1 MAILT
6 SLPGITATVLID
18 SAVAPEIP
26 DPDEIQV
33 SHKNPRVAHH
43 QANVTVSRYIQCVTD
58 EPFSIKLKVEPPYR
72 IDCPKLGFEI
82 KVDGKAAWTATAA
95 RPRLRE
101 SNGKWEIEV
110 EGVKEGKGI
119 SCREHRFRFVEIAT
133 GMFILVTFLPAH
145 FPFPSSN
152 KRLPSSFDSS
162 TFLLHR

>member
-18 SAVAPEIP
+18 GAVAPEIP

-43 QANVTVSRYIQCVTD
+43 QTNVTVSRYIQCVTD

-101 SNGKWEIEV
+101 SNGKWEIEI

-119 SCREHRFRFVEIAT
+119 RFVEIAT
-133 GMFILVTFLPAH
+133 GMFILLPLFISHFL
-145 FPFPSSN
+145 FPSSSN
-152 KRLPSSFDSS
+152 NFPS
-162 TFLLHR
+162 

>member
-6 SLPGITATVLID
+6 SLPGITATILID
-18 SAVAPEIP
+18 GAVVPAIP

-58 EPFSIKLKVEPPYR
+58 EPFSIKLRVEPPYR
-72 IDCPKLGFEI
+72 IDCSKLGFEI
-82 KVDGKAAWTATAA
+82 KVDGKAVWTATAA

-101 SNGKWEIEV
+101 SNGKWEVEV

-145 FPFPSSN
+145 FPFPPSSN
-152 KRLPSSFDSS
+152 KLQS
-162 TFLLHR
+162 